1 MEVET
6 FRSLEPGW
14 RVVRIRRHAIRQ
26 AGEHLVGLEFA
37 VGAQQLPWQRLHHR
51 RLDVRSGGRRVAS
64 EVKLLEALVERE
76 GAEQRREVGV
86 LQPTPRKVEPLSRA
100 ERRQA
105 DARARRDADR
115 LLAAGE
121 EAAEE
126 EGTWRHGALSPRG
139 GGGGRRGGGHEGR
152 GGERGGAAAH
162 PRR

>member
-86 LQPTPRKVEPLSRA
+86 LQPTPRKLPPHHVVSPM
-100 ERRQA
+100 
-105 DARARRDADR
+105 
-115 LLAAGE
+115 
-121 EAAEE
+121 
-126 EGTWRHGALSPRG
+126 HVCICALSASC
-139 GGGGRRGGGHEGR
+139 
-152 GGERGGAAAH
+152 AAVL
-162 PRR
+162 PKRSTISM